1 MKLELL
7 NRLTVKEDACTL
19 CFDSQACTMLKPC
32 QHKGFCKNCA
42 LQLELC
48 PMCRAVIQSVEKL
61 T

>member
-48 PMCRAVIQSVEKL
+48 PMCRAVIQSFEKL